1 MSPERFHSNV
11 LEQRVFNSDV
21 GKRKM
26 KKRPK
31 SVSAKQSLRKV
42 SFAKQTSK
50 YSNPGDRP

>member
-31 SVSAKQSLRKV
+31 SVSSKQSLRKV